1 MLLYNITIVYKF
13 LQFFQFLTRFFLVR
27 NEKSPSPSPGEHG
40 DLRGKLAYYPGIF
53 SAFKANQLKGDE
65 AEASRRDDADEN
77 DRCLISYDICIDNI
91 YIILYI

>member
-1 MLLYNITIVYKF
+1 MLLYNITIVS
-13 LQFFQFLTRFFLVR
+13 FFNFSNFSPVFFVK
-27 NEKSPSPSPGEHG
+27 NEQNPSPSPGEHG

-77 DRCLISYDICIDNI
+77 DRCLISYDIWIDNI
-91 YIILYI
+91 YLY